1 MGWVGERP
9 THVPQNPHSP
19 IPLKPQHGWWIEISR
34 SRPCVH
40 SNGQQQYICVNI
52 ACIWGIWDKL
62 QYLFWRWCW
71 QKYGGLSLVEITIT
85 GGKPWEGIQLQKRDP
100 RSGCNHTCNRSSS
113 GRGRWELQGT
123 NLSEMKAP
131 GVRDLDFH
139 QWHLSKINVC
149 LRVAPHLL
157 LVGTF
162 YLGQLNILSIMH
174 WRIRGQH
181 CEIPPD
187 NHHQV
192 PWSY

>member
-1 MGWVGERP
+1 MLIKEGWQKIMTKPYWSVGVRYWWR
-9 THVPQNPHSP
+9 SP
-19 IPLKPQHGWWIEISR
+19 LSGAWWIAPEIG
-34 SRPCVH
+34 
-40 SNGQQQYICVNI
+40 SNTYLDVDV
-52 ACIWGIWDKL
+52 DKNMKKEFNDKSTL
-62 QYLFWRWCW
+62 VR
-71 QKYGGLSLVEITIT
+71 GGLSLVEITIV
-85 GGKPWEGIQLQKRDP
+85 GKPWEGIQLQKRDP

-149 LRVAPHLL
+149 LRDAPRLL
-157 LVGTF
+157 LVDTF
-162 YLGQLNILSIMH
+162 YLDQLIILSIMH

-192 PWSY
+192 PGSY

>member
-1 MGWVGERP
+1 MLIKEGWQYHIGPWGFVIGGDHLCRELGGLHQRYKA
-9 THVPQNPHSP
+9 P
-19 IPLKPQHGWWIEISR
+19 IPILTLMLTNIWRKNSTTKAPWSVGGRRWWR
-34 SRPCVH
+34 SP
-40 SNGQQQYICVNI
+40 
-52 ACIWGIWDKL
+52 
-62 QYLFWRWCW
+62 
-71 QKYGGLSLVEITIT
+71 LS

>member
-1 MGWVGERP
+1 MGWVGKRP

-113 GRGRWELQGT
+113 GRTPGD
-123 NLSEMKAP
+123 NLVRNESSRSERSMIFANDTCIKLYKCLLYSCSP
-131 GVRDLDFH
+131 LIVGWYFMFGSTYH
-139 QWHLSKINVC
+139 FINNA
-149 LRVAPHLL
+149 LEDKRTTLWDS
-157 LVGTF
+157 T
-162 YLGQLNILSIMH
+162 
-174 WRIRGQH
+174 W
-181 CEIPPD
+181 
-187 NHHQV
+187 
-192 PWSY
+192 